1 MNFQKL
7 IDYFRDTPNKNTA
20 SVAKE
25 RLQIV
30 ISHERSKRQN
40 KHDFLPLL
48 QKELMAVISKYF
60 PVDEDQVRVELA
72 KTGDLS
78 ILELNITLPDKDDD
92 TSRMGN
98 RGTGAAARH
107 RAMTS

>member
-7 IDYFRDTPNKNTA
+7 IDYFRDNPNKHTA

-30 ISHERSKRQN
+30 ISHERTKRQN
-40 KHDFLPLL
+40 QHDFLPLL

-78 ILELNITLPDKDDD
+78 ILELNITLPDKESDGR
-92 TSRMGN
+92 TTGT
-98 RGTGAAARH
+98 RGTGAATNR
-107 RAMTS
+107 RAMSS

>member
-7 IDYFRDTPNKNTA
+7 IDYFKSTPTNTA

-30 ISHERSKRQN
+30 ISHERDRAQPHQ

-48 QKELMAVISKYF
+48 QKELLAVISKYF
-60 PVDEDQVRVELA
+60 PVDEEQVRVELA

-78 ILELNITLPDKDDD
+78 ILELNITLPDAGKTFSTD
-92 TSRMGN
+92 TGTKSKARRRMEPT
-98 RGTGAAARH
+98 R
-107 RAMTS
+107 

>member
-7 IDYFRDTPNKNTA
+7 IDYFRDTPKNTA

-30 ISHERSKRQN
+30 ISHERAKRHNQ
-40 KHDFLPLL
+40 HDFLPLL

-78 ILELNITLPDKDDD
+78 ILELNITLPDKE
-92 TSRMGN
+92 N
-98 RGTGAAARH
+98 TGRTAGGAGRRTAV
-107 RAMTS
+107 S